1 MIGEAVVPVDLV
13 DLICV
18 VEDVPVDRVDS
29 TVVVVGYCGE
39 PAVSLDIVDP
49 S

>member
-29 TVVVVGYCGE
+29 TVAVVDCSPVDD
-39 PAVSLDIVDP
+39 VSLDIVDP